1 MILLILN
8 KSSWHRLGDAV
19 AGLGVGLYQPRS
31 RGTVRLASGD
41 AGASP
46 RVRFGMLTDPADAAR
61 MVLGLRL
68 ALGLMQDEAV
78 RPLRNELFTAAYSQT
93 VRRLN
98 RPGTASRVGTLLL
111 AAALDGPSRIRRA
124 LIRHGVAGG
133 EVDETQMSSEDW
145 LTSTVARRTFGMYH
159 PAGSCR
165 MGGPEDPDAVVDERC
180 VVRGVDGL
188 SVVDASV
195 MPTLVRGTPNLPVMM
210 IAERAADAL
219 IGRPA

>member
-1 MILLILN
+1 GSRCVGVEARQGRIAVSFEADRVVLCAGAMHSPAILLRSGIGPLDELHEAGVRAKVSLAGVGRNLQNHPVVYLATHLRPLARQSALLRTQFVAGVRFGSEDIPGSRGDMILLILN

-78 RPLRNELFTAAYSQT
+78 RPLRN
-93 VRRLN
+93 
-98 RPGTASRVGTLLL
+98 
-111 AAALDGPSRIRRA
+111 
-124 LIRHGVAGG
+124 
-133 EVDETQMSSEDW
+133 
-145 LTSTVARRTFGMYH
+145 
-159 PAGSCR
+159 
-165 MGGPEDPDAVVDERC
+165 
-180 VVRGVDGL
+180 
-188 SVVDASV
+188 
-195 MPTLVRGTPNLPVMM
+195 
-210 IAERAADAL
+210 
-219 IGRPA
+219 